1 MAQAK
6 KSNKKDD
13 ERRARARF
21 IDQKGQWVNT
31 TPASVK
37 KKQDKD
43 MEKLIKMMEG
53 NKKTVAR
60 KKKK

>member
-1 MAQAK
+1 MAQK
-6 KSNKKDD
+6 KSNKNND

-21 IDQKGQWVNT
+21 IDQPGQWVDI

-37 KKQDKD
+37 KKRAKG
-43 MEKLIKMMEG
+43 MEELAKMMEG
-53 NKKTVAR
+53 KKTVAR